1 MSHNMKLPQHML
13 SMKQPSVK
21 HEILIVTEE
30 QKANYSGILVGVE
43 ESTSIGVGWN
53 WILRSVS
60 YRVELQDL

>member
-1 MSHNMKLPQHML
+1 
-13 SMKQPSVK
+13 MKQPSVK

-53 WILRSVS
+53 WILKSVS